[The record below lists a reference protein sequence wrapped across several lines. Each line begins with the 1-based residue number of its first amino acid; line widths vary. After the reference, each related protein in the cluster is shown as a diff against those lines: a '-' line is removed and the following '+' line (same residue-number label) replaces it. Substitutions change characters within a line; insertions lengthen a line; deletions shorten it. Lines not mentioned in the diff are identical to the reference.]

1 MNEQKNEINKN
12 WGLDQDNTN
21 EKLWRVIML
30 DLWRWKLILKEIE
43 RINWYGVSIKL
54 WLGLINDI
62 RSLIEEWISLT

>member
-1 MNEQKNEINKN
+1 MNEQKSEINKN

-30 DLWRWKLILKEIE
+30 DLLRWKLILKEIE

-62 RSLIEEWISLT
+62 SSLIEK